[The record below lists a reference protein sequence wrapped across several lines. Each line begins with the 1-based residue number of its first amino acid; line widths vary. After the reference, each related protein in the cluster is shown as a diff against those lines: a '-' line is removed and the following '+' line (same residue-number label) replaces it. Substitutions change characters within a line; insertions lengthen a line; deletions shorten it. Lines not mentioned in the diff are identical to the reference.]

1 MLTSFRIRQILFPTD
16 FSKSSEAAAAHVAG
30 LAHAIGAQVR
40 LLNVVPYLAAWHG
53 VSETYF
59 DGSTLGAN
67 PRLESEQRV
76 AETAALKAL
85 CAFRKQHLGDV
96 PAEVLVRSG
105 GVANSIVEY
114 ADEMDAD
121 LIMMP
126 TRGFG
131 PARRF
136 LIGSTTAK
144 VLHDARRPL
153 WTTPHARE
161 LDIFRPYRHVVCAM
175 DYRRLSPDLPLRA
188 LNVAR
193 MFNSRLTIASAIPC
207 APPHNVPCAG
217 RESMQPVR
225 HETVQALRH
234 LLAEL
239 HITATVEVLEG
250 SVGEVV
256 EQAAVFDDADL
267 IVIGHGH
274 LDEPMGHLRTHA
286 YEIIWNAP
294 CPILVV

>member
-1 MLTSFRIRQILFPTD
+1 
-16 FSKSSEAAAAHVAG
+16 
-30 LAHAIGAQVR
+30 
-40 LLNVVPYLAAWHG
+40 
-53 VSETYF
+53 
-59 DGSTLGAN
+59 
-67 PRLESEQRV
+67 
-76 AETAALKAL
+76 
-85 CAFRKQHLGDV
+85 
-96 PAEVLVRSG
+96 
-105 GVANSIVEY
+105 
-114 ADEMDAD
+114 
-121 LIMMP
+121 
-126 TRGFG
+126 
-131 PARRF
+131 
-136 LIGSTTAK
+136 
-144 VLHDARRPL
+144 
-153 WTTPHARE
+153 
-161 LDIFRPYRHVVCAM
+161 
-175 DYRRLSPDLPLRA
+175 
-188 LNVAR
+188 